1 MVTRIKNYNP
11 KKSDLDSSWHLFD
24 ATGEVLGR
32 LSTRIATI
40 LMGKHKPGYVG
51 HLLSGDYVVVVNASK
66 VKITGNKFHD
76 KIYKRHSQYPGNL
89 KEIPFSVIQKNNP
102 ERVIELAVK
111 GMLPKNKIG
120 RKMFTRLKVYPE
132 AEHPHVAQFTFSEKL
147 KLNKVKAK
155 ASAVKSTASA
165 SKSSAVSTDKVKAK
179 ASAVKSVA
187 SANKSSAVKSTASA
201 KKTSA
206 VKSTASTK
214 KTSAV
219 KSTASAKKTSA
230 VKSTA
235 SAKKTSAVKST
246 ASAKKTSAVKST
258 VKSKRNTKVLDKPKG
273 RTSRKQSV
281 KE

>member
-120 RKMFTRLKVYPE
+120 RKMFTRFKVYPE
-132 AEHPHVAQFTFSEKL
+132 AEHPHVAQLTFSENL

-165 SKSSAVSTDKVKAK
+165 
-179 ASAVKSVA
+179 
-187 SANKSSAVKSTASA
+187 NKSSAVKSTAKVNA
-201 KKTSA
+201 KASA
-206 VKSTASTK
+206 VKSTASTNK
-214 KTSAV
+214 ASAA
-219 KSTASAKKTSA
+219 KSTA
-230 VKSTA
+230 
-235 SAKKTSAVKST
+235 
-246 ASAKKTSAVKST
+246 
-258 VKSKRNTKVLDKPKG
+258 KSKRNTKVLDKPKG

>member
-155 ASAVKSTASA
+155 ASAVKS
-165 SKSSAVSTDKVKAK
+165 
-179 ASAVKSVA
+179 VA
-187 SANKSSAVKSTASA
+187 SAN
-201 KKTSA
+201 
-206 VKSTASTK
+206 
-214 KTSAV
+214 
-219 KSTASAKKTSA
+219 
-230 VKSTA
+230 
-235 SAKKTSAVKST
+235 KTSAVKST

>member
-1 MVTRIKNYNP
+1 MVTWIKNYNP
-11 KKSDLDSSWHLFD
+11 KKSDLDSTWHLFD

-89 KEIPFSVIQKNNP
+89 KEIPYSVIQKDNP

-132 AEHPHVAQFTFSEKL
+132 AEHPHVAQLTFSENL

-155 ASAVKSTASA
+155 AFAVKSTASA
-165 SKSSAVSTDKVKAK
+165 NKSSAVSTDKVKAK
-179 ASAVKSVA
+179 ASAI
-187 SANKSSAVKSTASA
+187 KSTASA
-201 KKTSA
+201 KKSSVVSTDKVKVKASA
-206 VKSTASTK
+206 VKSTA
-214 KTSAV
+214 
-219 KSTASAKKTSA
+219 
-230 VKSTA
+230 
-235 SAKKTSAVKST
+235 
-246 ASAKKTSAVKST
+246 
-258 VKSKRNTKVLDKPKG
+258 KSKRNTKVLDKPKG

>member
-11 KKSDLDSSWHLFD
+11 KKSDLDSTWHLFD
-24 ATGEVLGR
+24 ATGEILGR

-40 LMGKHKPGYVG
+40 LMGKHKPSYVG
-51 HLLSGDYVVVVNASK
+51 HLLSGDYVVVVNASQ

-89 KEIPFSVIQKNNP
+89 KEIPYSVIQKNNP

-132 AEHPHVAQFTFSEKL
+132 AEHPHVSQFTFSENL

-165 SKSSAVSTDKVKAK
+165 NKSSAVSTDKVKAK
-179 ASAVKSVA
+179 ASAVKS
-187 SANKSSAVKSTASA
+187 TA
-201 KKTSA
+201 
-206 VKSTASTK
+206 
-214 KTSAV
+214 
-219 KSTASAKKTSA
+219 
-230 VKSTA
+230 
-235 SAKKTSAVKST
+235 
-246 ASAKKTSAVKST
+246 
-258 VKSKRNTKVLDKPKG
+258 KSKRNTKVLDKPKG

>member
-187 SANKSSAVKSTASA
+187 SANKSSAVKSTAS
-201 KKTSA
+201 
-206 VKSTASTK
+206 TK